1 MLHIH
6 QIFLSFFGSKNECII
21 YTLFYNNILIKVIL
35 FTQKKV
41 NIKMNQNVNFLCL
54 YSTEQIFHFCMTYM
68 MQRSQEKC
76 NIIHF
81 IIIFQ
86 SIQ

>member
-1 MLHIH
+1 MYNLYFIL
-6 QIFLSFFGSKNECII
+6 FLSINKSYFIHSEKSE
-21 YTLFYNNILIKVIL
+21 Y
-35 FTQKKV
+35 
-41 NIKMNQNVNFLCL
+41 KMNQNVNFLCL

-68 MQRSQEKC
+68 MQISQEKC

-86 SIQ
+86 SI